1 MGRKARSWMGEIG
14 AAQVKFLRA
23 SSPRLAKKEGHPV
36 SAWVPLC
43 VVRGSFLSA
52 AKGSGAIHRN
62 ICYPRIAWDTM
73 RESAKKRYK
82 VGCLRSLQGE
92 QLAIGAIAFSPRR
105 KTAVLWRLALPR
117 KSGLPVYIAPC
128 GEPCRREGNFMSDF
142 ELLSIVLMF
151 LGILVTV
158 IVAYIQD
165 TKK

>member
-1 MGRKARSWMGEIG
+1 MGYHAGVCQKTV
-14 AAQVKFLRA
+14 Q
-23 SSPRLAKKEGHPV
+23 
-36 SAWVPLC
+36 
-43 VVRGSFLSA
+43 
-52 AKGSGAIHRN
+52 
-62 ICYPRIAWDTM
+62 
-73 RESAKKRYK
+73 

-117 KSGLPVYIAPC
+117 KSGLPVYIAPY

>member
-1 MGRKARSWMGEIG
+1 
-14 AAQVKFLRA
+14 
-23 SSPRLAKKEGHPV
+23 
-36 SAWVPLC
+36 
-43 VVRGSFLSA
+43 
-52 AKGSGAIHRN
+52 
-62 ICYPRIAWDTM
+62 M

-82 VGCLRSLQGE
+82 QAACAVYRENSLR
-92 QLAIGAIAFSPRR
+92 
-105 KTAVLWRLALPR
+105 AVLWRLALPR
-117 KSGLPVYIAPC
+117 KSELPVYIAPY

>member
-1 MGRKARSWMGEIG
+1 
-14 AAQVKFLRA
+14 
-23 SSPRLAKKEGHPV
+23 
-36 SAWVPLC
+36 
-43 VVRGSFLSA
+43 
-52 AKGSGAIHRN
+52 
-62 ICYPRIAWDTM
+62 M

-82 VGCLRSLQGE
+82 QAACAVYRKNSLQ
-92 QLAIGAIAFSPRR
+92 
-105 KTAVLWRLALPR
+105 AVLWRLALPR
-117 KSGLPVYIAPC
+117 KSELPVYIAPY

>member
-1 MGRKARSWMGEIG
+1 MGEIG
-14 AAQVKFLRA
+14 AARAKFLRA
-23 SSPRLAKKEGHPV
+23 SSPCLAKKEGHPV

-43 VVRGSFLSA
+43 VVRGSLLSA
-52 AKGSGAIHRN
+52 AKGSVAIHRN

-82 VGCLRSLQGE
+82 VGCLRSLQRE

>member
-1 MGRKARSWMGEIG
+1 MGEIG
-14 AAQVKFLRA
+14 AARAKFLRA

-43 VVRGSFLSA
+43 VVRGSLLSA
-52 AKGSGAIHRN
+52 AKSSVAIHRN
-62 ICYPRIAWDTM
+62 ICYPRSAWDTM

-82 VGCLRSLQGE
+82 QAACAVYRKNSLH
-92 QLAIGAIAFSPRR
+92 
-105 KTAVLWRLALPR
+105 AVLWRLALPR
-117 KSGLPVYIAPC
+117 KSELPVYIAPC

>member
-1 MGRKARSWMGEIG
+1 
-14 AAQVKFLRA
+14 
-23 SSPRLAKKEGHPV
+23 
-36 SAWVPLC
+36 
-43 VVRGSFLSA
+43 
-52 AKGSGAIHRN
+52 
-62 ICYPRIAWDTM
+62 M

-82 VGCLRSLQGE
+82 AGCLRSLQRE

-117 KSGLPVYIAPC
+117 KSELPVYIAPC

>member
-1 MGRKARSWMGEIG
+1 M
-14 AAQVKFLRA
+14 
-23 SSPRLAKKEGHPV
+23 
-36 SAWVPLC
+36 C
-43 VVRGSFLSA
+43 A
-52 AKGSGAIHRN
+52 AKSSVAIHRN
-62 ICYPRIAWDTM
+62 ICYPKSAWDTM

-82 VGCLRSLQGE
+82 QAACAVYRENSLQ
-92 QLAIGAIAFSPRR
+92 
-105 KTAVLWRLALPR
+105 AVLWRLALPR
-117 KSGLPVYIAPC
+117 KSELPVYIAPC

>member
-1 MGRKARSWMGEIG
+1 M
-14 AAQVKFLRA
+14 
-23 SSPRLAKKEGHPV
+23 
-36 SAWVPLC
+36 C
-43 VVRGSFLSA
+43 A
-52 AKGSGAIHRN
+52 AKSSVAIHRN
-62 ICYPRIAWDTM
+62 ICYPRSAWDTM

-82 VGCLRSLQGE
+82 QAACAVYRENSLQ
-92 QLAIGAIAFSPRR
+92 
-105 KTAVLWRLALPR
+105 AVLWRLALPR
-117 KSGLPVYIAPC
+117 KSELPVYIAPY

>member
-1 MGRKARSWMGEIG
+1 MGEIG
-14 AAQVKFLRA
+14 AARAKFLRA

-43 VVRGSFLSA
+43 VVRGSLLSV
-52 AKGSGAIHRN
+52 AKGSVAIHRN
-62 ICYPRIAWDTM
+62 ICYPRSAWDTM

-82 VGCLRSLQGE
+82 QAACAVYRENSLH
-92 QLAIGAIAFSPRR
+92 
-105 KTAVLWRLALPR
+105 AVLWRLALPR
-117 KSGLPVYIAPC
+117 KSGLPVYIAPY

>member
-1 MGRKARSWMGEIG
+1 MGEIG
-14 AAQVKFLRA
+14 AARAKFLRA
-23 SSPRLAKKEGHPV
+23 SSPCLAKKEGHPV

-43 VVRGSFLSA
+43 VVRGSLLSA
-52 AKGSGAIHRN
+52 AKGSVAIHRN

-82 VGCLRSLQGE
+82 VGCWRSLQGE

-117 KSGLPVYIAPC
+117 KSGLPVYIAPY

>member
-1 MGRKARSWMGEIG
+1 MYIAYAPPPPLSRPRQILFLGDAPLPAQQKRTPPQKGGVLCFLGASRPLAANMLQSIEISAILEVHG
-14 AAQVKFLRA
+14 IPCGSLPRNGTSRLLR
-23 SSPRLAKKEGHPV
+23 
-36 SAWVPLC
+36 
-43 VVRGSFLSA
+43 
-52 AKGSGAIHRN
+52 N
-62 ICYPRIAWDTM
+62 
-73 RESAKKRYK
+73 
-82 VGCLRSLQGE
+82 LQGE

-117 KSGLPVYIAPC
+117 KSGLPVYIAPY

>member
-1 MGRKARSWMGEIG
+1 MGEIG

-52 AKGSGAIHRN
+52 AKGSVAIHRN

-82 VGCLRSLQGE
+82 
-92 QLAIGAIAFSPRR
+92 
-105 KTAVLWRLALPR
+105 
-117 KSGLPVYIAPC
+117 
-128 GEPCRREGNFMSDF
+128 
-142 ELLSIVLMF
+142 
-151 LGILVTV
+151 
-158 IVAYIQD
+158 
-165 TKK
+165 

>member
-1 MGRKARSWMGEIG
+1 
-14 AAQVKFLRA
+14 
-23 SSPRLAKKEGHPV
+23 
-36 SAWVPLC
+36 
-43 VVRGSFLSA
+43 
-52 AKGSGAIHRN
+52 
-62 ICYPRIAWDTM
+62 M

-82 VGCLRSLQGE
+82 QAACAVYRENSLQ
-92 QLAIGAIAFSPRR
+92 
-105 KTAVLWRLALPR
+105 AVLWRLALPR
-117 KSGLPVYIAPC
+117 KSELPVYIAPC